1 MSQQKD
7 SISPMAK
14 AKGLGSAKHG
24 VHHWWVQRLTALANI
39 PLMLWVMCHM
49 TSLIAQGAPLIE
61 VRAWVSE
68 PVTTVLLVLLLIN
81 VPYHAALGLQVVIED
96 YVTCKVSKYALLIG
110 TKFVLFAGAVAGIV
124 SVLKMAFA

>member
-1 MSQQKD
+1 MTKQTD
-7 SISPMAK
+7 IISPMAK

-39 PLMLWVMCHM
+39 PLMLWVMCEM
-49 TSLIAQGAPLIE
+49 TAMIAGGVGLIE
-61 VRAWVSE
+61 ARMWVSE
-68 PVTTVLLVLLLIN
+68 PVTTVLLIVLLIN

-96 YVTCKVSKYALLIG
+96 YVSCKASKFGLLIG

-124 SVLKMAFA
+124 SVLKIAFS